1 MASQL
6 TAENWRLKISTLDI
20 LGKIVIE
27 QEIYTPFIVD
37 LLLNEIKDKIEATR
51 KKACEIII
59 NMIKSSNKEWCE
71 SHLIPKVLKLKDEV
85 SYLMRQKLLH
95 IIDQTA
101 DSVAPA
107 TLGEYKKVVGSFLAD
122 RIPNIRVLA
131 LKVLSTKKKLGDKA
145 L

>member
-95 IIDQTA
+95 IID
-101 DSVAPA
+101 
-107 TLGEYKKVVGSFLAD
+107 
-122 RIPNIRVLA
+122 
-131 LKVLSTKKKLGDKA
+131 
-145 L
+145 